1 MNQAPPNGSVTAP
14 SRASQ
19 ADPLSNGSAVPY
31 RDDQSSHDP
40 SRPPQYSTGGF
51 PSPAPQR
58 QTSSQPDRW
67 RTDPVAGGNTSHKK
81 NDSDI
86 IDPNSFEDWDDGDDL
101 DEDDPFAPKPGSMP
115 SDLRPPFHRPTDGKS
130 GTPLLN
136 SSQKENGYAGG
147 QIGDSSP
154 PLIRRRST
162 FKERDPDV
170 AAKSA
175 TRKRYS
181 YAAFF
186 LAVSLVSFAVQT
198 ETAVYI
204 KKYLGWSKS
213 YAML

>member
-1 MNQAPPNGSVTAP
+1 MNANDNHGSLTPSSRATTETTQPLANGSTNPPRINASYSP
-14 SRASQ
+14 SRQPTA
-19 ADPLSNGSAVPY
+19 
-31 RDDQSSHDP
+31 
-40 SRPPQYSTGGF
+40 GF

-58 QTSSQPDRW
+58 INGEATHPNGH
-67 RTDPVAGGNTSHKK
+67 AGTLLANGGAYHKK
-81 NDSDI
+81 IDSGI
-86 IDPNSFEDWDDGDDL
+86 ADPDAFEDWDDDNF
-101 DEDDPFAPKPGSMP
+101 DESDPLAHDSSKMP

-130 GTPLLN
+130 GTPLLDPHK
-136 SSQKENGYAGG
+136 KENGYASGEA
-147 QIGDSSP
+147 SPPVP

-162 FKERDPDV
+162 FKERDPDA

-186 LAVSLVSFAVQT
+186 LAVSLVSFTIQT

-204 KKYLGWSKS
+204 KKHLGWSKS

>member
-1 MNQAPPNGSVTAP
+1 MNKGAPNGSLNTS
-14 SRASQ
+14 SRAAQDSPVN
-19 ADPLSNGSAVPY
+19 ASVNPRTVLDRDPSTNNP
-31 RDDQSSHDP
+31 QSSTRQP
-40 SRPPQYSTGGF
+40 TGDI
-51 PSPAPQR
+51 PSPSPQR
-58 QTSSQPDRW
+58 LGATNGQP
-67 RTDPVAGGNTSHKK
+67 PGPASHKK
-81 NDSDI
+81 TDSGI
-86 IDPNSFEDWDDGDDL
+86 VDPEAFEDWDDDHFS
-101 DEDDPFAPKPGSMP
+101 EHDPLTENSSPMP

-136 SSQKENGYAGG
+136 PLQKENGYAGG
-147 QIGDSSP
+147 HIGEDSP
-154 PLIRRRST
+154 TMIRRRST
-162 FKERDPDV
+162 FKEQDPDA

-186 LAVSLVSFAVQT
+186 LAVSLVSFTIQT